1 MNIDFAP
8 RSGVSDEFSYAH
20 C

>member
-1 MNIDFAP
+1 MNIDFVP
-8 RSGVSDEFSYAH
+8 RSGVSDEFSYTH